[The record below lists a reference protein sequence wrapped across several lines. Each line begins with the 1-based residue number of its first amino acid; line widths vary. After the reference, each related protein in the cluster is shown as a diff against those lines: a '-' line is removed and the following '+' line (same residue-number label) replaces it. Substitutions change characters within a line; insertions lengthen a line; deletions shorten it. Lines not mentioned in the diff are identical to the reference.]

1 MAQLTTIDV
10 KTFLGPMAVGSVLSG
25 VVFGCAVVQTYSY
38 YKRFPNDNGYI
49 KALVTFEMTLQTIH
63 LILLLAGMW
72 HLAVADFGNRLAL
85 LLFPESLN
93 VTLILCS
100 PLAFA
105 SQAFFIFRL
114 WRLSRN
120 LALVGFCF
128 LLAAARFAFH
138 MAVGIA
144 AYRLREIALVV
155 QQWKWCITTMFIM
168 SIACDII
175 VAAAVTY
182 ILREQKTEF
191 RRTSRMIDKLIS
203 YSVATGLVTIGGELA
218 QALCFWTMPHNC
230 APTSGWDST
239 LLNQAYIQTLFWQH
253 STAALSSV
261 RCGLHSQVPILAP
274 FQAAP
279 LNLIPV
285 IRGRTSLFTQTRS
298 DQGRR
303 SYLLKR

>member
-1 MAQLTTIDV
+1 MAQVTTIDV

-114 WRLSRN
+114 WRLSQN

-155 QQWKWCITTMFIM
+155 QQWKWCITTMFVM

-175 VAAAVTY
+175 VAAAVTC
-182 ILREQKTEF
+182 ILKEQKTEF

-218 QALCFWTMPHNC
+218 QALCFWTMPHNYIWLGFY
-230 APTSGWDST
+230 AVESGLYTNS
-239 LLNQAYIQTLFWQH
+239 LL
-253 STAALSSV
+253 AALNSRSV
-261 RCGLHSQVPILAP
+261 FSQVWATQPSTDPGSLPSSPPQFNTGDKGPYFSIHSDEERSGPKELPIKAV
-274 FQAAP
+274 F
-279 LNLIPV
+279 
-285 IRGRTSLFTQTRS
+285 
-298 DQGRR
+298 
-303 SYLLKR
+303 